1 MRVLSI
7 KFVAT
12 TLLYTALLATA
23 SAQMIMQIDPSLSDK
38 ATPQQVKYK
47 GMKAVPYY
55 YFDEYKIV
63 HSKAGWLTTNS
74 RSNMQG
80 TISSSSQ
87 QLAFTMIKGSGD
99 TAIVNMSK
107 DGLVQSSQNSWFPN
121 ITMSQGSQN
130 VTALITSSADTLT
143 WGLAASLA
151 NGVFTGAIKTDTEEY
166 KLEPVKR
173 MDNGRVAPFTIW
185 VGFAIYKGDKEIG
198 AVQATPKRNVWISAD
213 LPEDVKLKM
222 AATCLALIIEE
233 QNEWLTK

>member
-1 MRVLSI
+1 MRTFLTKIAAAAITSIVSLSA
-7 KFVAT
+7 VN
-12 TLLYTALLATA
+12 
-23 SAQMIMQIDPSLSDK
+23 AQMIMEIDPSLSAK
-38 ATPQQVKYK
+38 AQPQQVKYK

-63 HSKAGWLTTNS
+63 YAKAGWLTTNS
-74 RSNMQG
+74 RSNIQG

-87 QLAFTMIKGSGD
+87 QLAFTMINGVGD

-143 WGLAASLA
+143 WGLAASVA

-166 KLEPVKR
+166 KLVPVKR
-173 MDNGRVAPFTIW
+173 MDNGRVAPFTLW
-185 VGFAIYKGDKEIG
+185 VGFAIYRGDVEIG
-198 AVQATPKRNVWISAD
+198 AVQATPKRNVWILPD
-213 LPEDVKLKM
+213 LPEDEKLKM
-222 AATCLALIIEE
+222 AALCLAMIIEE
-233 QNEWLTK
+233 QNEWLVN

>member
-1 MRVLSI
+1 
-7 KFVAT
+7 
-12 TLLYTALLATA
+12 
-23 SAQMIMQIDPSLSDK
+23 MIMEIDPSLSTK
-38 ATPQQVKYK
+38 AQPQQVRYK

-87 QLAFTMIKGSGD
+87 QLAFTMINGAGD

-143 WGLAASLA
+143 WGLAASVA

-166 KLEPVKR
+166 KLVPVKR
-173 MDNGRVAPFTIW
+173 MDNGRVAPFTLW

-198 AVQATPKRNVWISAD
+198 AVQATPKRNVWILSD
-213 LPEDVKLKM
+213 LSEDQKLKM
-222 AATCLALIIEE
+222 AAACLALIIEE
-233 QNEWLTK
+233 QNEWLAN

>member
-1 MRVLSI
+1 MRTFLTKIVVTAVISMASLS
-7 KFVAT
+7 VVN
-12 TLLYTALLATA
+12 
-23 SAQMIMQIDPSLSDK
+23 AQMIMQIDPSLSAK

-63 HSKAGWLTTNS
+63 SSKAGWLTTNS

-87 QLAFTMIKGSGD
+87 QLAFTMINSAGD
-99 TAIVNMSK
+99 TAVVNMSK

-143 WGLAASLA
+143 WGLAASVA

-166 KLEPVKR
+166 KLVPVKR
-173 MDNGRVAPFTIW
+173 MDNGRVAPFTLW
-185 VGFAIYKGDKEIG
+185 VGFAIYKGDVEIG
-198 AVQATPKRNVWISAD
+198 AVQATPKRNVWISSD
-213 LPEDVKLKM
+213 LPADQKLKM
-222 AATCLALIIEE
+222 AAACLSMIIEE
-233 QNEWLTK
+233 QNEWLVQ